1 MSQTNLFF
9 IPYTYL
15 KMTTENEEQ
24 EKSESGAP
32 IYRYDENAER
42 PFTPATGNESSI
54 EQISE
59 HIERHIGPIESVFH
73 ELISDTIHIDVYW
86 VKPGAE
92 RPYHTLVTSGM
103 SDLPMNVP
111 TEIPE
116 HLSMQHT
123 ELCVLLPPEWQ
134 VEKIL
139 NHQADDEQ
147 TEQFYWPIRWLKII
161 ARFPHQ
167 LNTWIGYGHTIPNG
181 EDAEPFAMNT
191 ELGCILLLPSV
202 SLGPDFFTLDTKEGK
217 HISFYATFPL
227 YREEMDFK
235 MKKGVDALLARL
247 ESEGIDDVVDLG
259 RKNVCR
265 KKFLGLF

>member
-1 MSQTNLFF
+1 MTND
-9 IPYTYL
+9 
-15 KMTTENEEQ
+15 NEEP

-42 PFTPATGNESSI
+42 PFQPAAGNESSI

-59 HIERHIGPIESVFH
+59 HIEQHIGPIESVFH

-86 VKPGAE
+86 VKASAE
-92 RPYHTLVTSGM
+92 QPYHVLVTSGM

-123 ELCVLLPPEWQ
+123 ELCVLLPPEWS

-139 NHQADDEQ
+139 NNQQEDEQ

-167 LNTWIGYGHTIPNG
+167 LNTWVGYGHTIPNG
-181 EDAEPFAMNT
+181 EEAAPFAMNT
-191 ELGCILLLPSV
+191 ALGCILLLPSITL
-202 SLGPDFFTLDTKEGK
+202 SPDFFTLNTKEGK
-217 HISFYATFPL
+217 HISFYATCPL

-235 MKKGVDALLARL
+235 MRKGVDALLARF
-247 ESEGIDDVVDLG
+247 EDEDIDDVVDLN